1 MTLVESAAFPHPHHL
16 AEGIERLH
24 CMPTD
29 VPTVPR
35 FVEDT
40 IQVLARLAS
49 QHHTSDYSR
58 IKFGPRGCSTRYVP
72 LCIHTPDVYQELRLH
87 QKECN
92 QNNAWWYGQ
101 FQGTKDVP
109 KPSVN
114 VTSPSE
120 TELVQ
125 ELSAAMEE
133 PLNINCSA
141 PAPSEIPIQQHLI
154 KTSATHPINIS
165 SIIPPEFL
173 ALISSHL
180 LLRSCP
186 PTCICHTIP
195 ECSRSCR
202 MRSTICE
209 IPPSFSLDRLVFSGC
224 QSGNELSTP
233 PDPPA
238 HTHSKISEQPTSHI
252 RTRSHISQALQA
264 AINSGFTSASV
275 QTAPPTID
283 MSLQSDRFSA
293 TSQSTYATFNSNQ
306 SSVSLSLSLTFSN
319 SSLPLSPKRSL
330 QNLQRT
336 PDSELGE
343 RVSHSAPDLLEHG
356 APVAPPILSSFT
368 LGNLLL
374 SSCPGKKVR
383 LQGPVRGRSGVC
395 RNLEMDLMRMKELGV
410 GCIVC
415 CLDDS
420 ELEFLGARWP
430 EYERLTRQIGI
441 DVLRLP
447 TPEGLAPS
455 LSAASLNENLTV
467 LIHTYTLRGIP
478 VLVHC
483 RGGVGRAGVVACCWM
498 IRLGLCGWFTDTNQR
513 CFHSMAPSW
522 LSNDSYRGPNSY
534 TFPVRR
540 DTLEMVE
547 TAICLVRRRRSVKA
561 VETYEQVK
569 FLVDFV
575 EYLRESA

>member
-1 MTLVESAAFPHPHHL
+1 MTLVESAAFPYPHQL
-16 AEGIERLH
+16 VEGIERLH

-40 IQVLARLAS
+40 IQVVTRLAS
-49 QHHTSDYSR
+49 QHHASDYSR

-72 LCIHTPDVYQELRLH
+72 LCIHTPDVYRELRLH

-92 QNNAWWYGQ
+92 QKNPWWYGE
-101 FQGTKDVP
+101 FQGTK
-109 KPSVN
+109 SVSN
-114 VTSPSE
+114 CKLSE
-120 TELVQ
+120 SQLVQ

-133 PLNINCSA
+133 PLDVPCIA
-141 PAPSEIPIQQHLI
+141 PAAPSEISIQQHII
-154 KTSATHPINIS
+154 KTSMTHPINIS
-165 SIIPPEFL
+165 SIIPLEFL

-180 LLRSCP
+180 LLTACP
-186 PTCICHTIP
+186 PTCICHAIP
-195 ECSRSCR
+195 EHSRSCR

-209 IPPSFSLDRLVFSGC
+209 ITSSFSLDRLVFSGC
-224 QSGNELSTP
+224 QSEDGPSIP

-238 HTHSKISEQPTSHI
+238 HTPSKVLDQPTSHV
-252 RTRSHISQALQA
+252 RTRSHMSQALQA
-264 AINSGFTSASV
+264 AINSGFSTSIP
-275 QTAPPTID
+275 TTPPTAD
-283 MSLQSDRFSA
+283 ASLSSFLRFDKFSDI
-293 TSQSTYATFNSNQ
+293 SQSTSATLNSNH
-306 SSVSLSLSLTFSN
+306 SSVSLSLSLRLST
-319 SSLPLSPKRSL
+319 SSLPMSSKRSHQTL
-330 QNLQRT
+330 RRT
-336 PDSELGE
+336 LSVSEQGE
-343 RVSHSAPDLLEHG
+343 RECRSTPDLLANG
-356 APVAPPILSSFT
+356 SSVLPPVVSPFT

-395 RNLEMDLMRMKELGV
+395 RNLETDLLRMKELGV

-430 EYERLTRQIGI
+430 DYERLTRQIG
-441 DVLRLP
+441 VVGRLP

-455 LSAASLNENLTV
+455 LSASSLNEHLTV

-498 IRLGLCGWFTDTNQR
+498 IRLGLCGWFTDANR
-513 CFHSMAPSW
+513 SSFHSMVPSW
-522 LSNDSYRGPNSY
+522 LSGDSYHGLNSY
-534 TFPVRR
+534 IFPVRC

-547 TAICLVRRRRSVKA
+547 TAICIVRRRRSVKA

-575 EYLRESA
+575 EYLRESV